1 MTVAGAALVTLKA
14 MVYIIDTYQLTGRAM
29 ADLAKIFW
37 NGRSQAVRLPKEF
50 RFEGTEVRIRR
61 EGRRVILTPAD
72 VDYTT
77 DDIALDVTRGIEE
90 LRALIAEGE
99 DESGDAE
106 LDMQAIIREQRAR
119 YDARKKD

>member
-1 MTVAGAALVTLKA
+1 
-14 MVYIIDTYQLTGRAM
+14 MV
-29 ADLAKIFW
+29 DLAKIFW
-37 NGRSQAVRLPKEF
+37 SGRSQAVRLPKEF
-50 RFEGTEVRIRR
+50 RFEGSEVRIRR
-61 EGRRVILTPAD
+61 EGSRVILTPAD
-72 VDYTT
+72 VDYTAE
-77 DDIALDVTRGIEE
+77 DIALDVTRGIEE

>member
-1 MTVAGAALVTLKA
+1 
-14 MVYIIDTYQLTGRAM
+14 M

-37 NGRSQAVRLPKEF
+37 SGRSQAVRLPKEF
-50 RFEGTEVRIRR
+50 RFEGSEVRIRR
-61 EGRRVILTPAD
+61 EGSRVILTPAD